1 MSVIQVPFYVTDAA
15 AATATNRY
23 QAFGENYTIT
33 GVKLVNN
40 GLIAAHNTN
49 YAVIT
54 ILGNNGSTPAFA
66 WSTQDVAEGALA
78 AAVAVSMA
86 HKGSGL
92 TRFSAGTSIKLAVT
106 KAGGGSAPQLDCTI
120 MLQLEPARTY

>member
-15 AATATNRY
+15 ANTATNRY

-33 GVKLVNN
+33 GVKVINN
-40 GLIAAHNTN
+40 GLVTAHAVN

-66 WSTQDVAEGALA
+66 WSTAVGAEGTLA
-78 AAVAVSMA
+78 DAVANSMA
-86 HKGSGL
+86 DKSSAL
-92 TRFSAGTSIKLAVT
+92 TRFSAGTAIKLAVT
-106 KAGGGSAPQLDCTI
+106 KAGSGAQLDCTI